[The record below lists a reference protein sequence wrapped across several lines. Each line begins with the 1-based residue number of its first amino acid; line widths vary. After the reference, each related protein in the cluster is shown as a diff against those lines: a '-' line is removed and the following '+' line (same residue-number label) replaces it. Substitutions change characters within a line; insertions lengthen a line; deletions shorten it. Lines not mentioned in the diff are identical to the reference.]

1 MQFGLNMDYPKKY
14 KQAFASL
21 GDYNV
26 IPDAPTQ
33 PGEGFASF
41 AEGFPP
47 ELSQP
52 FSQSGKAVKR
62 LDFNGIL
69 NAITQFQLY
78 QQSGGMFKYD
88 ATVDYDPPAIIYING
103 KFYSCVKENGP
114 SSVVMSPTDDSR
126 GTYWT
131 EVLDSTDLAP
141 LWSSINN
148 KSNVGH
154 THTSSDI
161 IGGIGGTISSYSS
174 GSSSFY
180 VKFTNGFIIQGGR
193 LTSLSAGQTVSLP
206 TAFATN
212 NFTVAM
218 TSLDSYSSKRYNRK
232 ATINSRSSVTFYDCM
247 SAAGTWLAY
256 GF

>member
-1 MQFGLNMDYPKKY
+1 MDYPKKI
-14 KQAFASL
+14 QMPFAAQ
-21 GDYNV
+21 GEYNV
-26 IPDAPTQ
+26 IPVQPTQ
-33 PGEGFASF
+33 QGNGFASF

-69 NAITQFQLY
+69 NAITQFQMY
-78 QQSGGMFKYD
+78 QQSGGMFNYD
-88 ATVDYDPPAIIYING
+88 STVDYDPPALVWAGSTFYKCIKSHGPASGIVIN
-103 KFYSCVKENGP
+103 
-114 SSVVMSPTDDSR
+114 PTK
-126 GTYWT
+126 
-131 EVLDSTDLAP
+131 DSTGVYWIAIQGSNDLTS
-141 LWSSINN
+141 LWSAINN
-148 KSNVGH
+148 KSPVGH
-154 THTSSDI
+154 KHPASDI
-161 IGGIGGTISSYSS
+161 TGGIGGTISSYRS

-193 LTSLSAGQTVSLP
+193 LTSLNSEQTVSLP

-218 TSLDSYSSKRYNRK
+218 TSLGSYPSKRYNRK

>member
-1 MQFGLNMDYPKKY
+1 MDYPKKY
-14 KQAFASL
+14 KQAFAAL

-41 AEGFPP
+41 AEGFPS

-78 QQSGGMFKYD
+78 QQSGGMFNYD
-88 ATVDYDPPAIIYING
+88 PTVDYDPPALVWAG
-103 KFYSCVKENGP
+103 STFYKCIKSHGP
-114 SSVVMSPTDDSR
+114 TSGNVVNPTK
-126 GTYWT
+126 
-131 EVLDSTDLAP
+131 DSTGVYWIAMQGSNDLTS
-141 LWSSINN
+141 LWSAINN
-148 KSNVGH
+148 KSSVGH
-154 THTSSDI
+154 KHTASDI
-161 IGGIGGTISSYSS
+161 TGGIGGTISSYSS

-193 LTSLSAGQTVSLP
+193 LTGLNANNVGQTVSLP

-218 TSLDSYSSKRYNRK
+218 TSLGSYSSKRYNRK

-247 SAAGTWLAY
+247 SGNGTWLAY

>member
-1 MQFGLNMDYPKKY
+1 MDYPKKY
-14 KQAFASL
+14 TQAFAAT

-26 IPDAPTQ
+26 IPDSPTE
-33 PGEGFASF
+33 PGQGFASF

-69 NAITQFQLY
+69 NKITQFQIY

-88 ATVDYDPPAIIYING
+88 ATVDYDPPAIIYTNG

-193 LTSLSAGQTVSLP
+193 LTTLNTPSDVGQTVSLP

-218 TSLDSYSSKRYNRK
+218 TSLGSYWSKRYIRK
-232 ATINSRSSVTFYDCM
+232 ATINSRSSVSFYDCM
-247 SAAGTWLAY
+247 SGAGTWLAY